1 MRFDE
6 DNLQMQVADYLRLQY
21 PNLLWW
27 HTANER
33 KTSLQAG
40 ARLKKKGVRAGVAD
54 ILIFSGGE
62 KYAIELKCGYNK
74 QTPTQKQFASDW
86 IGQGGYYETCY
97 SLCDVIECLK
107 NWGVRG

>member
-1 MRFDE
+1 MKFPE
-6 DNLQMQVADYLRLQY
+6 DIFQMQVAQYLHLQY

-33 KTSLQAG
+33 KTSPQAG

-62 KYAIELKCGYNK
+62 KYAIELKCGKNTLSPH
-74 QTPTQKQFASDW
+74 QERFANDW
-86 IGQGGYYETCY
+86 QNEGGHIVTCY
-97 SLCDVIECLK
+97 NLDEVISALVK
-107 NWGVRG
+107 WKIRG